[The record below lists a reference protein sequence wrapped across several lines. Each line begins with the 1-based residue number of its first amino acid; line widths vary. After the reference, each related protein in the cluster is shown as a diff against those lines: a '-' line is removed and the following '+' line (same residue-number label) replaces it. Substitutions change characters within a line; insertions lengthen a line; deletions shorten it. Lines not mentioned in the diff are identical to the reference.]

1 MLKQNFK
8 VLIKGSGDI
17 ASGIACRLFECGF
30 SIIMTEIP
38 KPTAIR
44 RTVSFCTA
52 VYKGS
57 FELEGIKAILC
68 KDLSDCLCAISN
80 GNIGVIVDELAEIK
94 NEWKPDIIIDAIL
107 AKKNLGLE
115 KEDAPITI
123 GIGPGFCAQTD
134 CDCVIESQRGH
145 DLGRCIYDGYAAPD
159 TGVPGEIGGYAKER
173 VIKSPSS
180 GIYKDIIHIGD
191 HVKKGHIL
199 ALVDDVPVRASID
212 GILRGQLKGGLFVQ
226 SGMKVAD
233 IDPRAQIDHCFS
245 VSDKARSLG
254 GGVLEAILKIGREKF

>member
-1 MLKQNFK
+1 MLKRNFK
-8 VLIKGSGDI
+8 VLIKGGGDI

-44 RTVSFCTA
+44 RSVSFCTA
-52 VYKGS
+52 VYEGA

-68 KDLSDCLCAISN
+68 KDISDCLFAISN
-80 GNIGVIVDELAEIK
+80 ANIGVIVDELAQIK

-115 KEDAPITI
+115 KDDAPITI
-123 GIGPGFCAQTD
+123 GIGPGFCAQID

-145 DLGRCIYDGYAAPD
+145 NLGRCIYDGYASPN
-159 TGVPGEIGGYAKER
+159 TGVPGDIGGYSKER

-180 GIYKDIIHIGD
+180 GIYNAVLPIGSY
-191 HVKKGHIL
+191 VKKGHIL
-199 ALVDDVPVRASID
+199 ALVDDVPVLASID

-233 IDPRAQIDHCFS
+233 IDPRAQIEHCFS